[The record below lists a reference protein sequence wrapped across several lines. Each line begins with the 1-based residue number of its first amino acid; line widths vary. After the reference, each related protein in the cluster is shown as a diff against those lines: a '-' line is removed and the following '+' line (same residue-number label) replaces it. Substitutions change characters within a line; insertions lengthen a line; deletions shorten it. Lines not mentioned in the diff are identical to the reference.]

1 MLLPVSAWVALPVVA
16 FAVLF
21 EVSIV
26 LLKPW
31 IVLLFCDMWCVNLC
45 QVWEYGEWW
54 FALDF
59 MIWTCGSSH
68 WRVWTRRIMSGL
80 GSAYLKPA
88 QLIISHSTA
97 KNTVISSITMPAS
110 RIRMPRRYWMT
121 KVNKQ
126 FGSSSSTTSTPSN
139 GSIGEDETKRKRAS
153 NEKASRQ
160 GYALSYCTKQL
171 LPLGY
176 LLTPGIK
183 MYNM

>member
-1 MLLPVSAWVALPVVA
+1 MICDVFTFARFESMVNGDLRLILWYEPGDHLIGGFEQDASWV
-16 FAVLF
+16 VLDQ
-21 EVSIV
+21 
-26 LLKPW
+26 PTW
-31 IVLLFCDMWCVNLC
+31 
-45 QVWEYGEWW
+45 
-54 FALDF
+54 
-59 MIWTCGSSH
+59 
-68 WRVWTRRIMSGL
+68 
-80 GSAYLKPA
+80 KPA

-110 RIRMPRRYWMT
+110 RIQMPRRYWMT